1 MNKQTDPTD
10 DMLLLLALIKEQREA
25 IGDDRKRIEQF
36 YAEMQD
42 SILNKAEKSLQTT
55 HNQAIDALKNT
66 IGELNR
72 ATNRLDYKF
81 LLIYSTAFVALVFSV
96 FLALFLFVPSMD
108 EIQQRRA
115 EVTKLKEYSI
125 DLSKCDGQ
133 TCVRVMKKQC
143 NYGKN
148 ADYCVIDPK

>member
-1 MNKQTDPTD
+1 MNKQNDPTD

-96 FLALFLFVPSMD
+96 LVALFLFVPSMD

-115 EVTKLKEYSI
+115 EVAKLKEYSL